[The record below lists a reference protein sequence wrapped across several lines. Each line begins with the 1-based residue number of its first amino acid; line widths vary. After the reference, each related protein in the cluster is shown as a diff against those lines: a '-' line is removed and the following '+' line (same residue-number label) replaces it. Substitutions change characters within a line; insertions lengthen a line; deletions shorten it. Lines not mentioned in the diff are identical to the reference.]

1 MDQTSR
7 NSQSITTVSSSVS
20 IPHPIYVSA
29 NRSSAYQPSFHPTIR
44 QMPISRPTFPP
55 AISVGSPSV
64 RSQMP
69 ASSYR
74 WMLNSSAPSF
84 ASSSSNAVLSP
95 EVLAYIEK
103 VRVQFMTNP
112 SVYLEFLETLEEQR
126 KQKIDTLT
134 FVKRLLSLFLDC
146 PHLIVNM
153 KDLLPSGFWLD
164 DRSNH
169 VLLMWPNGQ
178 MMSLSKSDI
187 IAERQAATTSRPPIV
202 SSDSTVVSSVMQAAK
217 QPANQAEEFNRA
229 LAYVNKIKMRY
240 ANKPEIYSQFLEILN
255 SYQKCAQQSSIQSA
269 VERAKFEEKLYKT
282 VTKLFSHDA
291 DLLSEFT
298 RFLPTASSI
307 VLQNSRCVSAA
318 MTHSRVDTPLR
329 SVTAIKTATSAVSK
343 ASSVMNVG
351 PGTSTKSQ
359 MINFSLKN
367 IPKKKL
373 KADPIFIPESSTS
386 ALTEEDFVEK
396 LNDIYNG
403 LKTHRHFIHFIQS
416 LSENKLKA
424 AFLLESVQAQYH
436 QTVMGEWIERALKA
450 IKSNTFQWNLEYKSL
465 WKQKNLRDI
474 ELAELQYLGGSYY
487 LLSDEY
493 RNRPRSGNFVAD
505 RVCDFVIRYDCATVL
520 NYDCFV
526 VSLALT
532 DEQLYMSI
540 KKTAA
545 EEAIFDVEDDR
556 YELDA
561 IISINRSVIDSLT
574 DIQSRLERMTKEEM
588 KAFRLDDRLG
598 TNSVSVPA
606 RALRRVFGR
615 TYEELFN
622 GLKLVPHAAVSLIL
636 EGLQEKATEWRSKR
650 DLLSHEWRESS
661 KKNYWKALDSR
672 GVTFR
677 QWDLRRMRTRSLVNE
692 IEAVRAKRKERGIRD
707 EDAGGQISIIYP
719 ECTIVIYD
727 PGRLLMQQVKKLQ
740 SWSSSSSSPV
750 STFNFVL
757 VLFSCLYIDIN
768 YRNKERIR
776 FVLQIVVPVL
786 LGIPPDDGPD
796 SNHEFLELDT
806 TKTVKLRTSL
816 SGRRGRGRGRGSSLK
831 RTMKGSCEDLEG
843 KDVAQ
848 ESIVHNPSEED
859 DDDESCFL
867 NMAAYQ
873 FPVQVVTSGSKALGD
888 TSSTLLLPQPWY
900 VFFRL
905 HNLFAHRLTKLFEYS
920 RKFVCN
926 CNNKKLKHLFWTPKL
941 KKFFLCNSKRMLN
954 PKEIYNMAMALIIRY
969 LECELDSD
977 SFEDELRH
985 LCTTQANE
993 VYTVDKM
1000 VQILIRQLN
1009 LIVGDAVSV
1018 NLFKL
1023 YGKFREKQQN
1033 TTDPEERLKNQK
1045 EYEAIAMKSLADQ
1058 NLYKISFYPESR
1070 AMTFDLVSQ
1079 ESYKIPQRM
1088 NVFPMQESAT
1098 NLLNPVLSFYLTTLT
1113 LNERRQIQGHVWK
1126 LNRLP
1131 FLSCK
1136 RMQIALHCT
1145 KAEECRLAFEA
1156 DECDDFEDSVY
1167 ADLNIDIKFHPTS
1180 TDEEIEDGMTEIVPI
1195 PLHPYFTCLSKSKD
1209 FFVCRSNE
1217 LDVIEKCASMQ
1228 RSFFEI
1234 CRAWNSR
1241 EKMVE
1246 SDDISV
1252 GSAAKSHIDD
1262 LFLGKGRDRFAQ
1274 DGTSKLIVPVNFRPP
1289 TNQLVLYSDVHPSKM
1304 NNFAL
1309 PNDIFQESKQAQQ
1322 GALLPF
1328 AMTSSPSN
1336 QLTLFESTFAGEE
1349 FSVLYSDSAFFC
1361 ALKTFHENI

>member
-7 NSQSITTVSSSVS
+7 SSQSITTISSSVG

-29 NRSSAYQPSFHPTIR
+29 NRSSSYQPTFHPTIR
-44 QMPISRPTFPP
+44 QMPISRPTFPST
-55 AISVGSPSV
+55 ISVGSSSV

-74 WMLNSSAPSF
+74 WMLNSSVATCSSNTLMPPTAPLVPSSFFSGSHVQAPSF
-84 ASSSSNAVLSP
+84 ASSSSNSVLSP

-134 FVKRLLSLFLDC
+134 FVKRLLNLFLDC

-169 VLLMWPNGQ
+169 VQLMWPNGQ
-178 MMSLSKSDI
+178 MVSLSKSDI
-187 IAERQAATTSRPPIV
+187 IAERQAATTSRPPVV

-282 VTKLFSHDA
+282 VTNLFSHDA

-329 SVTAIKTATSAVSK
+329 SVTAIKTATSAISK
-343 ASSVMNVG
+343 PSSVMNIG

-359 MINFSLKN
+359 MINFTLKN
-367 IPKKKL
+367 VPKKKM

-386 ALTEEDFVEK
+386 ALTEEDFIEK
-396 LNDIYNG
+396 LNDISDG

-424 AFLLESVQAQYH
+424 AFLLESVQVQYH
-436 QTVMGEWIERALKA
+436 QTVMGEWIERALKT
-450 IKSNTFQWNLEYKSL
+450 IKCNTFQWNLEYKNL

-474 ELAELQYLGGSYY
+474 ADVFQMERQRKLSELQYLGGSYY

-493 RNRPRSGNFVAD
+493 RNRPRSGNYIAD
-505 RVCDFVIRYDCATVL
+505 RVL

-526 VSLALT
+526 VAMMST
-532 DEQLYMSI
+532 EEQLYMSM

-545 EEAIFDVEDDR
+545 EEAMFDVEDDR

-574 DIQSRLERMTKEEM
+574 EIQGRLERMTKEEM
-588 KAFRLDDRLG
+588 KSFRLDDRLG

-622 GLKLVPHAAVSLIL
+622 GLKMVPHAAVSLIL
-636 EGLQEKATEWRSKR
+636 EGLQEKATEWRSRR
-650 DLLSHEWRESS
+650 DLLSHDWRESN

-672 GVTFR
+672 GLAFR

-692 IEAVRAKRKERGIRD
+692 IECIRVKRKEKGIRD
-707 EDAGGQISIIYP
+707 EDAGSQISLLYP
-719 ECTIVIYD
+719 ECSIIVYD

-740 SWSSSSSSPV
+740 
-750 STFNFVL
+750 N
-757 VLFSCLYIDIN
+757 IN

-776 FVLQIVVPVL
+776 FVLQVVVPVL
-786 LGIPPDDGPD
+786 MGMPPDDAPE
-796 SNHEFLELDT
+796 SNHVFLELEN
-806 TKTVKLRTSL
+806 TKTVKVRTNS
-816 SGRRGRGRGRGSSLK
+816 SGRRGRGRGRGTSGRRSMKSS
-831 RTMKGSCEDLEG
+831 SEDVEG
-843 KDVAQ
+843 RDASHETV
-848 ESIVHNPSEED
+848 VHNPSEED
-859 DDDESCFL
+859 DDDESCFS
-867 NMAAYQ
+867 NVAAYQ
-873 FPVQVVTSGSKALGD
+873 FPLQVGD
-888 TSSTLLLPQPWY
+888 NTNALLLSQPWY

-905 HNLFAHRLTKLFEYS
+905 HNLLAHRLARLFEYS

-941 KKFFLCNSKRMLN
+941 KKFFLCNSKRMVN
-954 PKEIYNMAMALIIRY
+954 PKEIYNMALALIIRY

-977 SFEDELRH
+977 TFEDELRH
-985 LCTTQANE
+985 LCTTQAIE
-993 VYTVDKM
+993 MYTVDKM
-1000 VQILIRQLN
+1000 AQILIRQLN
-1009 LIVGDAVSV
+1009 LIVGDALSV
-1018 NLFKL
+1018 NLLKL

-1033 TTDPEERLKNQK
+1033 TTDPEERQKNQR
-1045 EYEAIAMKSLADQ
+1045 EYEIMAMRSSTDQ
-1058 NLYKISFYPESR
+1058 NLYKITFHPDSR
-1070 AMTFDLVSQ
+1070 AICFDLVTQ
-1079 ESYKIPQRM
+1079 ESCRIAQRM
-1088 NVFPMQESAT
+1088 SFLIKPESAI
-1098 NLLNPVLSFYLTTLT
+1098 NPLNPVLSYYLTTLSPA
-1113 LNERRQIQGHVWK
+1113 EKRQIQGYIWK
-1126 LNRLP
+1126 LNRMP

-1136 RMQIALHCT
+1136 RMEIALYCA
-1145 KAEECRLAFEA
+1145 KAEEFRLAFEV
-1156 DECDDFEDSVY
+1156 DECDDLEDTVY
-1167 ADLNIDIKFHPTS
+1167 ADLHTDIKFHPTS
-1180 TDEEIEDGMTEIVPI
+1180 TAEEIEDGMTEIVPI
-1195 PLHPYFTCLSKSKD
+1195 PAHPYFTCLSKTKD
-1209 FFVCRSNE
+1209 FLICRSNE
-1217 LDVIEKCASMQ
+1217 FDIIEKCASMQ
-1228 RSFFEI
+1228 RAFFEI
-1234 CRAWNSR
+1234 RRAWNSR
-1241 EKMVE
+1241 ENVVE
-1246 SDDISV
+1246 SDDALAASI
-1252 GSAAKSHIDD
+1252 AKSRIDD
-1262 LFLGKGRDRFAQ
+1262 LFFGKARDRFAQ
-1274 DGTSKLIVPVNFRPP
+1274 NGTYKFIVPVNFRPP

-1304 NNFAL
+1304 DNFVL
-1309 PNDIFQESKQAQQ
+1309 PNDIF
-1322 GALLPF
+1322 
-1328 AMTSSPSN
+1328 
-1336 QLTLFESTFAGEE
+1336 
-1349 FSVLYSDSAFFC
+1349 
-1361 ALKTFHENI
+1361 

>member
-1 MDQTSR
+1 MDQISR
-7 NSQSITTVSSSVS
+7 NSQSITTASSSVG

-55 AISVGSPSV
+55 TISVGTPSV

-69 ASSYR
+69 ASNYR
-74 WMLNSSAPSF
+74 WMLNSSVATCGSHVQAPSF

-187 IAERQAATTSRPPIV
+187 IAERQAATTSRPQIV

-329 SVTAIKTATSAVSK
+329 SVTAIKTATSAISK
-343 ASSVMNVG
+343 ASSVMNIG

-359 MINFSLKN
+359 IINFSLKN

-373 KADPIFIPESSTS
+373 KTDSIFIPESSTS

-396 LNDIYNG
+396 LNDIYDG

-424 AFLLESVQAQYH
+424 AFLLESVHAQYH

-474 ELAELQYLGGSYY
+474 ELSELQYLGGSYY

-493 RNRPRSGNFVAD
+493 RNRARSGNFVAD
-505 RVCDFVIRYDCATVL
+505 RVL

-526 VSLALT
+526 VSMGLT

-561 IISINRSVIDSLT
+561 IISINRSVIDALT
-574 DIQSRLERMTKEEM
+574 DIQNRLERMTKEEM

-598 TNSVSVPA
+598 TNSISVPA

-636 EGLQEKATEWRSKR
+636 EGLQEKATEWRSRR

-707 EDAGGQISIIYP
+707 EDAGGQITTIYP
-719 ECTIVIYD
+719 ECSIVIYD

-740 SWSSSSSSPV
+740 
-750 STFNFVL
+750 N
-757 VLFSCLYIDIN
+757 IN

-776 FVLQIVVPVL
+776 FVLQVVVPVL

-796 SNHEFLELDT
+796 SNHEFLELDN
-806 TKTVKLRTSL
+806 TKTVKLRPSL
-816 SGRRGRGRGRGSSLK
+816 SSRRGRGRGRGTSAK
-831 RTMKGSCEDLEG
+831 RAMKGSCEDLES
-843 KDVAQ
+843 KDAAQ

-873 FPVQVVTSGSKALGD
+873 FPVQGD
-888 TSSTLLLPQPWY
+888 TSSILLLPQPWY

-993 VYTVDKM
+993 MYTVDKM

-1009 LIVGDAVSV
+1009 LIVGDAISVS
-1018 NLFKL
+1018 LFKL

-1033 TTDPEERLKNQK
+1033 TTDPEERLKNQR
-1045 EYEAIAMKSLADQ
+1045 EYEAVALKSLTDQ

-1070 AMTFDLVSQ
+1070 AMCFDLVSQ
-1079 ESYKIPQRM
+1079 ENYKIPPRF
-1088 NVFPMQESAT
+1088 NVLPMQESAT
-1098 NLLNPVLSFYLTTLT
+1098 NPLNPVLSYYLTTLT

-1126 LNRLP
+1126 LNKLP

-1156 DECDDFEDSVY
+1156 EECDDFEDSVY

-1180 TDEEIEDGMTEIVPI
+1180 TDEEIEDGLTEIVPI
-1195 PLHPYFTCLSKSKD
+1195 PLHPYFTCMSNTKD

-1234 CRAWNSR
+1234 RRAYNNR

-1246 SDDISV
+1246 SDDILV
-1252 GSAAKSHIDD
+1252 DSAAKSHIDD
-1262 LFLGKGRDRFAQ
+1262 LFFGKGRDRFAQ

-1289 TNQLVLYSDVHPSKM
+1289 TNQLPLFCPACTMLQGRGSQSLFLLLLFSSLKRIVRKSETATIESA
-1304 NNFAL
+1304 NFGVSIE
-1309 PNDIFQESKQAQQ
+1309 NMFTEES
-1322 GALLPF
+1322 
-1328 AMTSSPSN
+1328 
-1336 QLTLFESTFAGEE
+1336 
-1349 FSVLYSDSAFFC
+1349 
-1361 ALKTFHENI
+1361 

>member
-74 WMLNSSAPSF
+74 WIGSHVQAPSF

-505 RVCDFVIRYDCATVL
+505 RVL

-740 SWSSSSSSPV
+740 
-750 STFNFVL
+750 N
-757 VLFSCLYIDIN
+757 IN

-873 FPVQVVTSGSKALGD
+873 FPVQGD